1 MEGTVVVVVVE
12 GIADTV
18 VDKDRTV
25 VAVVEIVVVQTDTA
39 GDIVVVGQG
48 WRTRFHFDF
57 EALDFLI

>member
-1 MEGTVVVVVVE
+1 MEGTVVVVVE

-39 GDIVVVGQG
+39 GDIVVGQG